1 MWLNEDGCVG
11 VDGEGFG
18 AVGKE
23 EVGAGAY
30 PANPKNI
37 KSEVESFFQQAMTI
51 GVHEVLEGENEA
63 KSAGDEE
70 NSTNKVCHLLR
81 RAFTHDVE
89 RKDDSELEEGQDG
102 IGQPKDAEP
111 VVLMIG
117 GGDPDLADR
126 GDLGDQIR
134 FVPAEEDL
142 GKYEG
147 EEATART

>member
-1 MWLNEDGCVG
+1 MLGCVRIE
-11 VDGEGFG
+11 GEGSG

-23 EVGAGAY
+23 EVCAGAD

-37 KSEVESFFQQAMTI
+37 KSEVESFLQQAMTI
-51 GVHEVLEGENEA
+51 GVHEVLEGEDEA

-70 NSTNKVCHLLR
+70 NCTDDVCHLFR
-81 RAFTHDVE
+81 RAFTHDIEGKDE
-89 RKDDSELEEGQDG
+89 RELEEGQDG
-102 IGQPKDAEP
+102 KGQPKDAEP

-117 GGDPDLADR
+117 GGDPDLANR

-142 GKYEG
+142 GE
-147 EEATART
+147 EERQEATART